1 MKRYLCVAMLL
12 MVAVAAWAGV
22 PAKSELSLAGGL
34 TSPSEGGST
43 WSLDGEFLFLVG
55 PFVAGPS
62 FGIFDA
68 PGADGSRYGAAIE
81 LNFGKKS
88 GLFGGLAAHKFGGD
102 FADVADYDLQPRFGV
117 KFGDGNGLLKIYA
130 QRTWTEDASGERTAP
145 DSTDIIVGLVLRK

>member
-1 MKRYLCVAMLL
+1 MKRYLCMVALL
-12 MVAVAAWAGV
+12 MIAVAAWAGV

-43 WSLDGEFLFLVG
+43 WSLDGEFLFPVG